1 MKPTLLFATLSMVFA
16 SPSLCAK
23 SELEILRSKCAEQ
36 ERQIQ
41 QLEQDNSKLRSGIS
55 APRTAAASPSEVA
68 EKPAQ
73 ASRPEDTANPG
84 VTPGSTNYVVKAGD
98 SLEKIARKVST
109 SPETLA
115 KANGLKTNSLIH
127 PGQKLK
133 VPNSAAV
140 ASLKEPA
147 APAKNSEVAAATP
160 GKTYTIRDN
169 DTFSSISRKQKI
181 SVDSLIAAN
190 PKVKP
195 TSLRTGQVINL
206 TKGLPAPAAV
216 SKAPTPEPA
225 RPTVA
230 AKSPTPM
237 SSTPVLATKAPAPE
251 VEKTHTPAPAP
262 FAKSSEPKPAAAPTP
277 PAVAKSESTAPP
289 AVPPSAEPTSTSEK
303 KVHPITIDGEMT
315 YQEFAAKH
323 GTNPE
328 RLNALNGLDLSNAT
342 VLAKGSEL
350 YVPAQP

>member
-16 SPSLCAK
+16 SPSLSAK
-23 SELEILRSKCAEQ
+23 SELDILRSKCAEQ

-55 APRTAAASPSEVA
+55 TPHTPASKQNEIV
-68 EKPAQ
+68 ERPAQ
-73 ASRPEDTANPG
+73 ASRPEDATNPG

-98 SLEKIARKVST
+98 SIEKIARKVST
-109 SPETLA
+109 STETLA
-115 KANGLKTNSLIH
+115 KANGLKANSIIQ

-140 ASLKEPA
+140 ASMKEPT
-147 APAKNSEVAAATP
+147 APAKAPEVATATP

-169 DTFSSISRKQKI
+169 DTFSSISRKQKV
-181 SVDSLIAAN
+181 SVASLIAAN

-195 TSLRTGQVINL
+195 TALRTGQVINL
-206 TKGLPAPAAV
+206 TKGSPAPSAV
-216 SKAPTPEPA
+216 AKAPEPA
-225 RPTVA
+225 KPAVA
-230 AKSPTPM
+230 AKSPAPT
-237 SSTPVLATKAPAPE
+237 SSTPVIASKTPAPA

-262 FAKSSEPKPAAAPTP
+262 FAKASEPKPVSAPTP
-277 PAVAKSESTAPP
+277 PAVAKSEPAAPP
-289 AVPPSAEPTSTSEK
+289 SVPQAAEPSPSAEK
-303 KVHPITIDGEMT
+303 KIHPITIDGEMT
-315 YQEFAAKH
+315 YEQFAAKH

>member
-16 SPSLCAK
+16 SPSLSAK
-23 SELEILRSKCAEQ
+23 SELEILRARCAEQ

-41 QLEQDNSKLRSGIS
+41 QLEQDNSKLRSGI
-55 APRTAAASPSEVA
+55 APSYTPAASRSEVA
-68 EKPAQ
+68 SKPAEP
-73 ASRPEDTANPG
+73 RPEDAASPG
-84 VTPGSTNYVVKAGD
+84 VTPGSANYVVKAGD
-98 SLEKIARKVST
+98 SLDKIARKVST

-115 KANGLKTNSLIH
+115 KANGLKTNAVLH

-133 VPNSAAV
+133 VPNAAAV
-140 ASLKEPA
+140 ASLKESA
-147 APAKNSEVAAATP
+147 APAKTSEVAAATP
-160 GKTYTIRDN
+160 GRTYKIRDN

-181 SVDSLIAAN
+181 SVASLIAAN

-206 TKGLPAPAAV
+206 TKATPAPQAV
-216 SKAPTPEPA
+216 AKAPAPEPA
-225 RPTVA
+225 KPSVA
-230 AKSPTPM
+230 AKSPIPA
-237 SSTPVLATKAPAPE
+237 SSIPVIASKAPIPVVEKTAAPAP
-251 VEKTHTPAPAP
+251 
-262 FAKSSEPKPAAAPTP
+262 AAPELK
-277 PAVAKSESTAPP
+277 PAVAKSEPAAAPQP
-289 AVPPSAEPTSTSEK
+289 APTPSPEK
-303 KVHPITIDGEMT
+303 KVHPITIEGEMT
-315 YQEFAAKH
+315 YEEFAAKH

>member
-16 SPSLCAK
+16 TPSLCAK
-23 SELEILRSKCAEQ
+23 SELELLRAKCAEQ

-41 QLEQDNSKLRSGIS
+41 QLEQDNSKLRSGI
-55 APRTAAASPSEVA
+55 APSRAPAAPQQAVA

-73 ASRPEDTANPG
+73 PRLQDISNPG
-84 VTPGSTNYVVKAGD
+84 VTPGSTNYIVKPGD

-109 SPETLA
+109 SPTTLA
-115 KANGLKTNSLIH
+115 KANGLKTNAVIH

-133 VPNSAAV
+133 VPNAAAV
-140 ASLKEPA
+140 ASLKESA
-147 APAKNSEVAAATP
+147 APVKAPEAAAATP
-160 GKTYTIRDN
+160 GRTYMIRDN

-181 SVDSLIAAN
+181 SVAALIAAN

-206 TKGLPAPAAV
+206 TKSTPASQASAKTPAPEPAKSPVATKSPASATSV
-216 SKAPTPEPA
+216 PVIASKAPA
-225 RPTVA
+225 
-230 AKSPTPM
+230 
-237 SSTPVLATKAPAPE
+237 L
-251 VEKTHTPAPAP
+251 EKPHTPAPTAP
-262 FAKSSEPKPAAAPTP
+262 EAKTAAAPAP
-277 PAVAKSESTAPP
+277 PVVAKSEPAAPQP
-289 AVPPSAEPTSTSEK
+289 APSPSPEK
-303 KVHPITIDGEMT
+303 KVHPITIEGEMT
-315 YQEFAAKH
+315 YEEFAAKH

>member
-16 SPSLCAK
+16 SPSLSAK
-23 SELEILRSKCAEQ
+23 SEVEILRAKCAEQ

-55 APRTAAASPSEVA
+55 TTRTAAAAQSEVA
-68 EKPAQ
+68 EKSAQ
-73 ASRPEDTANPG
+73 PSRPEDSANPG
-84 VTPGSTNYVVKAGD
+84 VTPGSTNYIVKAGD
-98 SLEKIARKVST
+98 SIEKIARKVST

-140 ASLKEPA
+140 ASLKESA
-147 APAKNSEVAAATP
+147 APAKTSEVATPTP
-160 GKTYTIRDN
+160 GKSYTIRDN
-169 DTFSSISRKQKI
+169 DTFSSISRKQKV
-181 SVDSLIAAN
+181 SVASLIAAN

-206 TKGLPAPAAV
+206 AKGSPAPEAV
-216 SKAPTPEPA
+216 AKAPAPEPA
-225 RPTVA
+225 KQSVA
-230 AKSPTPM
+230 AKSPAPT
-237 SSTPVLATKAPAPE
+237 SSIPVIASKAPAPA

-262 FAKSSEPKPAAAPTP
+262 FAKTSEPKPAAPTP
-277 PAVAKSESTAPP
+277 PAVAKSEPAAPQAAETA
-289 AVPPSAEPTSTSEK
+289 SSSEK
-303 KVHPITIDGEMT
+303 KIHPITIDGEMT
-315 YQEFAAKH
+315 YEEFAAKH